1 MYKRQ
6 ALKSLLQPSPPLDA
20 SLSLDCR
27 LSSIGLNL
35 SAGKS
40 SILCGLDVNPNTLSS
55 TLGSN
60 LLASL
65 GASISHISS
74 SGHIVLGSPIESQ
87 EYASTFAEHKIDE
100 ARRVLKLIT
109 DLLLDRDSSGA
120 SNTGVFS
127 PDEHNILMRYTIR
140 SKVSHLLRTLPP
152 DTASPKCT
160 PTISFCFP

>member
-1 MYKRQ
+1 M
-6 ALKSLLQPSPPLDA
+6 

-27 LSSIGLNL
+27 LSTIGLSL
-35 SAGKS
+35 SRGKS
-40 SILCGLDVNPNTLSS
+40 SILCGLDVNPNTLES

-74 SGHIVLGSPIESQ
+74 SGHIVLGSPIGSQ
-87 EYASTFAEHKIDE
+87 EYASTFAERTIDE
-100 ARRVLKLIT
+100 TRRILKLIT
-109 DLLLDRDSSGA
+109 NLLLDRDSSGA
-120 SNTGVFS
+120 RDTCIFS

-152 DTASPKCT
+152 NTASQHFDLLH
-160 PTISFCFP
+160 SELLNAHL